1 MQLRDREWEG
11 AVGAQADLNI
21 EIDSGGAK
29 REGKLIIISSLS
41 FVKKFFILDELF
53 SAAPISALDDQLTLV
68 AYYDLVVLRRVQNLL
83 HRFHEHVLGILLLVV
98 LHQHLN
104 IP

>member
-41 FVKKFFILDELF
+41 FVDHFFVLSELGF
-53 SAAPISALDDQLTLV
+53 SAPVRALDDELALV